1 MALYLTQRKHTMT
14 SYRTLLTLSLVA
26 STLALAACGTGP
38 TAATPAPAAMSTS
51 VAMTASLS
59 AANEVPVN
67 ASMGKG
73 MMQATFDKQT
83 SMLSWTLTY
92 SDLTGP
98 VRAAHFHG
106 PALAGANAGVAL
118 GLTGSLESPVK
129 GSAVLTAAQVAD
141 VMAGKWY
148 INLHTAAN
156 AGGEIRGQLVAK

>member
-1 MALYLTQRKHTMT
+1 MT

-26 STLALAACGTGP
+26 STLALAACGSGP
-38 TAATPAPAAMSTS
+38 MAASAPAATPAPAAMSAA

-73 MMQATFDKQT
+73 MMQASFDKQT

-92 SDLTGP
+92 SDLSGP

-156 AGGEIRGQLVAK
+156 AAGEIRGQLVAK

>member
-1 MALYLTQRKHTMT
+1 MALYLTQRKHIMT

-26 STLALAACGTGP
+26 STLALAACGSGP
-38 TAATPAPAAMSTS
+38 TATSAPAAMSTS
-51 VAMTASLS
+51 VAMTARLS